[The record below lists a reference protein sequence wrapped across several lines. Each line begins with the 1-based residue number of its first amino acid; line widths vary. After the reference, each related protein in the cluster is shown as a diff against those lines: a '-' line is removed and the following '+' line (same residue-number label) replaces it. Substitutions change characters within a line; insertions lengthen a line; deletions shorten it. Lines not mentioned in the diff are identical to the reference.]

1 LRAPPAFGRARAVVL
16 YKNVG
21 RDLVLALKMAD
32 RTWIVPSLGA
42 WMARAGRE
50 LLADAPVPLFRWRLL
65 ARRFNQSVLLGA
77 ALSRDAD
84 AVWMPDLL
92 QRARA
97 TKSQARFSANARGA
111 FRLCK
116 RHSGAIVGKSIVL
129 VDDVITTGATV
140 DACVRALL
148 KDGAR
153 SVDVLTLART
163 LDRSA

>member
-1 LRAPPAFGRARAVVL
+1 
-16 YKNVG
+16 
-21 RDLVLALKMAD
+21 M
-32 RTWIVPSLGA
+32 
-42 WMARAGRE
+42 
-50 LLADAPVPLFRWRLL
+50 
-65 ARRFNQSVLLGA
+65 LLGA